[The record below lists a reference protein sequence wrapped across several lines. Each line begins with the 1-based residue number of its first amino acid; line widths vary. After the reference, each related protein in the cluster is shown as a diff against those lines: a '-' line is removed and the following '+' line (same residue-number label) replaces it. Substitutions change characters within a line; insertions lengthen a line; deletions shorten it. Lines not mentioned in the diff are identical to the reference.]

1 MRKANPLWLCLL
13 LLLLGPLT
21 AGAQDER
28 LSVGEDIVVQENES
42 YHEVVCIGCSIRILG
57 TVSHEAVAVGG
68 DIEIES
74 SVGHEAVAVA
84 GSIRLG
90 PNASVGQDAVAV
102 FGSIEMLPG
111 SEVGQDAVAVFGR
124 VDRDVSALVG
134 GETISELPLPVGG
147 LAGLI
152 LFLFVLSLITHLLLV
167 LITFLVAGRA
177 RMDVIAET
185 IRVRAGASLLIG
197 LGIAVAG
204 VILFIMAA
212 WMGPA
217 GPIVAIIVAVAVGVT
232 LIVGYTALCYWV
244 GRLIT
249 QRGAPLLAAMLG
261 VLVVTILQFIPFVLP
276 VFHLLALG
284 CAALSGF
291 GQHTHWL
298 QQQFAGQAAAP
309 PPSTAD

>member
-1 MRKANPLWLCLL
+1 MRKANPLWLCL

-28 LSVGEDIVVQENES
+28 VSFGEDIVVEADQS
-42 YHEVVCIGCSIRILG
+42 YLEVVCIGCSIRILG

-68 DIEIES
+68 DIEVES

-90 PNASVGQDAVAV
+90 PNAAVGQDAVAV

-111 SEVGQDAVAVFGR
+111 SSVGQDAVAVFGQ
-124 VDRDVSALVG
+124 VERDVTAMVG
-134 GETISELPLPVGG
+134 GETVSELPLPVGG
-147 LAGLI
+147 VAGLI
-152 LFLFVLSLITHLLLV
+152 LFLFVLSFPIHLILV
-167 LITFLVAGRA
+167 LTTFLIAGRA

-185 IRVRAGASLLIG
+185 IRTRAGASLLIG
-197 LGIAVAG
+197 LGMAVAG

-212 WMGPA
+212 WMGPV
-217 GPIVAIIVAVAVGVT
+217 GPIVMIITAVALGVT
-232 LIVGYTALCYWV
+232 LTVGYTALCYWV

-249 QRGAPLLAAMLG
+249 RRGAPLLAALLG
-261 VLVVTILQFIPFVLP
+261 VVVVTLLQFIPFVLP
-276 VFHLLALG
+276 VLHLLALG

-298 QQQFAGQAAAP
+298 QEQVAGQAAAP
-309 PPSTAD
+309 PPSAAD

>member
-1 MRKANPLWLCLL
+1 MRKANPFLLCLL
-13 LLLLGPLT
+13 LLLLGPPA
-21 AGAQDER
+21 AGAQNER
-28 LSVGEDIVVQENES
+28 VSFGEDIVVEENES
-42 YHEVVCIGCSIRILG
+42 FHEVVCIACSIRILG

-68 DIEIES
+68 DIEVES
-74 SVGHEAVAVA
+74 SVGLDAVAVA

-111 SEVGQDAVAVFGR
+111 SSVGQDAVAVFGR
-124 VDRDVSALVG
+124 VDRDVSALVE

-152 LFLFVLSLITHLLLV
+152 LLLLLLSFFTHLILV

-185 IRVRAGASLLIG
+185 IRVRPGASLLIG
-197 LGIAVAG
+197 LGMVVAG
-204 VILFIMAA
+204 VILFIMTV

-217 GPIVAIIVAVAVGVT
+217 GPIVAIMVAVALGVT

-244 GRLIT
+244 GRLLT
-249 QRGAPLLAAMLG
+249 KRGAPLLAALLG
-261 VLVVTILQFIPFVLP
+261 VLVVTLLQFIPFVLP
-276 VFHLLALG
+276 VFLLLALG

-291 GQHTHWL
+291 GQHTNWL

-309 PPSTAD
+309 PTSAAD